1 MNFIEL
7 LQFSMGISKKV
18 PDTTDTNWEAMLA
31 TAKKQSL
38 AGIIYYGIG
47 KLPKEQ
53 RPEKKIRLKWYV
65 LAEKIKQRNQTLNQL
80 AIRMVEQ
87 YKADGFQVCLLKG
100 QGNALMY
107 PDPIIRNPGDID
119 LWVKQA
125 GEKYDIEATRKAVND
140 YVKAH
145 YKNPELRYYHAEYV
159 VDKIPVEAHYM
170 PSIMN
175 NPMYNKRLQRW
186 FSDRMDEQCQH
197 IVDLPDGVGQIPV
210 PTFEFNV
217 VFQLSHMMH
226 HYFDEGIGL
235 RQMMDYYYLLRS
247 IDNGQWT
254 SQRHTLSERID
265 NLEETLKYLNLY
277 KFAGA
282 VMYVMQRV
290 FNLEEKYMIVPVD
303 EKRGRSLLREIAKG
317 GNFGRYSGLTK
328 HSTGSKYWLKNW
340 RSLHAV
346 REYPAEALSEPLFRT
361 WHFFWRF
368 MNK

>member
-7 LQFSMGISKKV
+7 LQFSMGILEKV
-18 PDTTDTNWEAMLA
+18 PDTTDTNWEAMFA

-38 AGIIYYGIG
+38 AGIMYCGIE

-53 RPEKKIRLKWYV
+53 RPEKNILLKWYM
-65 LAEKIKQRNQTLNQL
+65 LAETIKQCNQTLNKL
-80 AIRMVEQ
+80 AVRTVEQ
-87 YKADGFQVCLLKG
+87 YAADGFQVCLLKG
-100 QGNALMY
+100 QGNTLMY
-107 PDPIIRNPGDID
+107 PDSMMRTPGDID
-119 LWVKQA
+119 LWVKPL
-125 GEKYDIEATRKAVND
+125 GEKYDIKATRKAVND

-145 YKNPELRYYHAEYV
+145 YKNPDFRYYHAEYA
-159 VDKIPVEAHYM
+159 VDETSVEAHYM

-175 NPMYNKRLQRW
+175 NPIYNKRLQRW
-186 FSDRMDEQCQH
+186 FSNRMDEQCQH
-197 IVDLPDGVGQIPV
+197 VVALPGGVGQIPV

-226 HYFDEGIGL
+226 HYFDEGIGM
-235 RQMMDYYYLLRS
+235 RQTMDYYYLLRTVQGS
-247 IDNGQWT
+247 WFMVQDT
-254 SQRHTLSERID
+254 MRDMEKTLR
-265 NLEETLKYLNLY
+265 YLNLY

-290 FNLEEKYMIVPVD
+290 FNLEETYMIAPVD
-303 EKRGRSLLREIAKG
+303 EKRGRSLLGEINKG
-317 GNFGRYSGLTK
+317 GNFGHYSGLTK
-328 HSTGSKYWLKNW
+328 HSTGSKYMLKNW

-346 REYPAEALSEPLFRT
+346 KEYPAEALSEPLFRT

>member
-7 LQFSMGISKKV
+7 LQFSMGVSKEV
-18 PDTTDTNWEAMLA
+18 PDTTETNWEAMLA

-38 AGIIYYGIG
+38 AGVTYNGIR

-53 RPEKKIRLKWYV
+53 RPERKILLKWYMF
-65 LAEKIKQRNQTLNQL
+65 AEKIKQRNQTLNEL
-80 AIRMVEQ
+80 AIKTVEQ
-87 YKADGFQVCLLKG
+87 YTADGFQVCLLKG

-107 PDPIIRNPGDID
+107 PEPTMRNPGDID
-119 LWVKQA
+119 LWMKPK
-125 GEKYDIEATRKAVND
+125 GEKYNVEATRKAVND

-145 YKNPELRYYHAEYV
+145 YKNPELRYYHAEYT
-159 VDKIPVEAHYM
+159 VDKISVEAHYM

-175 NPMYNKRLQRW
+175 NPIYNKRLQRW

-197 IVDLPDGVGQIPV
+197 VVALPDGVGEIPV

-235 RQMMDYYYLLRS
+235 RQMMDYYYLLMSDGRS
-247 IDNGQWT
+247 QMEDVQG
-254 SQRHTLSERID
+254 
-265 NLEETLKYLNLY
+265 TLKYLGLR

-282 VMYVMQRV
+282 VMYVMQLV
-290 FNLEEKYMIVPVD
+290 FKLEEKYMIAPVD
-303 EKRGRSLLREIAKG
+303 ERRGRSLLREIAKG
-317 GNFGRYSGLTK
+317 GNFGKYSGLTK

-346 REYPAEALSEPLFRT
+346 KEYPAEAMSEPLFRT
-361 WHFFWRF
+361 WHFYWRF

>member
-1 MNFIEL
+1 MKFIEL
-7 LQFSMGISKKV
+7 LWFSMGISEKM
-18 PDTTDTNWEAMLA
+18 PDTTDTNWEAMFA
-31 TAKKQSL
+31 MAKKQSL
-38 AGIIYYGIG
+38 AGVMYYGIG
-47 KLPKEQ
+47 KLPKEKQ
-53 RPEKKIRLKWYV
+53 PERRILLKWYM
-65 LAEKIKQRNQTLNQL
+65 LAEKIKQRNQTLNEMVV
-80 AIRMVEQ
+80 RTVEQ
-87 YKADGFQVCLLKG
+87 YTADGFQVCLLKG
-100 QGNALMY
+100 QGNTLMY
-107 PDPIIRNPGDID
+107 PEPMMRTPGDID
-119 LWVKQA
+119 LWVKPA
-125 GEKYDIEATRKAVND
+125 GGKYNIEATRKAVND

-145 YKNPELRYYHAEYV
+145 QKNPNLRYYHAEYV
-159 VDKIPVEAHYM
+159 IDKIPVEAHYM

-197 IVDLPDGVGQIPV
+197 IVALPEGGGQIPV

-235 RQMMDYYYLLRS
+235 RQMMDYYYLLKSDGRS
-247 IDNGQWT
+247 QMADVQ
-254 SQRHTLSERID
+254 
-265 NLEETLKYLNLY
+265 ETLKYLNLY

-290 FNLEEKYMIVPVD
+290 FKLEEKYLIASVD

-317 GNFGRYSGLTK
+317 GNFGKYSGLTK

>member
-7 LQFSMGISKKV
+7 LQLSMGILEKV
-18 PDTTDTNWEAMLA
+18 PNSSDTNWEAMFT

-38 AGIIYYGIG
+38 VGIIYYGIE

-53 RPEKKIRLKWYV
+53 RPEKVILLKWYM
-65 LAEKIKQRNQTLNQL
+65 LAEKIKQCNQTLNEL
-80 AIRMVEQ
+80 AVRTVEQ
-87 YKADGFQVCLLKG
+87 YTADGFQVCLLKG
-100 QGNALMY
+100 QGNTLMY
-107 PDPIIRNPGDID
+107 PDPMMRTPGDID
-119 LWVKQA
+119 LWVKPA
-125 GEKYDIEATRKAVND
+125 GEKYNIEATRKAVND

-145 YKNPELRYYHAEYV
+145 YKNPELRYYHAEYA

-175 NPMYNKRLQRW
+175 NPIYNKRLQRW

-197 IVDLPDGVGQIPV
+197 VVALPNGVGQIPV

-217 VFQLSHMMH
+217 VFQLGHMMH

-235 RQMMDYYYLLRS
+235 RQMMDYYYLLRTVQDS
-247 IDNGQWT
+247 GFMVQNSMRDMEK
-254 SQRHTLSERID
+254 TLR
-265 NLEETLKYLNLY
+265 YLNLY

-290 FNLEEKYMIVPVD
+290 FRLDEKYMIAPVD

-317 GNFGRYSGLTK
+317 GNFGMYSGLTK
-328 HSTGSKYWLKNW
+328 HGTGSKYLLKNW

-346 REYPAEALSEPLFRT
+346 KEYPAEALSEPLFRT

-368 MNK
+368 VNK

>member
-7 LQFSMGISKKV
+7 LQFSMGISEKM
-18 PDTTDTNWEAMLA
+18 PDTTETNWEAMLA

-38 AGIIYYGIG
+38 AGVIYYGIG
-47 KLPKEQ
+47 KLSKEQ
-53 RPEKKIRLKWYV
+53 RPERKILLKWYM
-65 LAEKIKQRNQTLNQL
+65 LAEKIKQRNQTLNEL
-80 AIRMVEQ
+80 AIKMVEQ
-87 YKADGFQVCLLKG
+87 YTADGFQVCLLKG

-107 PDPIIRNPGDID
+107 PEPMMRNPGDID
-119 LWVKQA
+119 LWVKPA
-125 GEKYDIEATRKAVND
+125 GERYDVEATRKAVND
-140 YVKAH
+140 YVKVH
-145 YKNPELRYYHAEYV
+145 YKNPGFRYYHAEYV

-175 NPMYNKRLQRW
+175 NPIYNKRLQRW
-186 FSDRMDEQCQH
+186 FSIRMDEQCQH
-197 IVDLPDGVGQIPV
+197 VVALPDGVGLIPV

-247 IDNGQWT
+247 DGR
-254 SQRHTLSERID
+254 SQMAD
-265 NLEETLKYLNLY
+265 VQETLKYLNLY

-290 FNLEEKYMIVPVD
+290 FKLEEKYMIAPVD
-303 EKRGRSLLREIAKG
+303 EKRGKSLLREISKG
-317 GNFGRYSGLTK
+317 GNFGKYSGLTK

-361 WHFFWRF
+361 WHFYWRF

>member
-7 LQFSMGISKKV
+7 LHFSMGISEEV
-18 PDTTDTNWEAMLA
+18 PETTETNWEAMLA
-31 TAKKQSL
+31 VAKKQSL

-53 RPEKKIRLKWYV
+53 RPEKKILLKWYA
-65 LAEKIKQRNQTLNQL
+65 LAEKIKERNKTLNKL
-80 AIRMVEQ
+80 AIKLVEQ
-87 YKADGFQVCLLKG
+87 YKADGFQLCLLKG

-107 PDPIIRNPGDID
+107 PEPVMRNPGDID
-119 LWVKQA
+119 LWMKPA
-125 GEKYDIEATRKAVND
+125 GGKCNIEATRKAVND

-186 FSDRMDEQCQH
+186 FSERMDAQCQH
-197 IVDLPDGVGQIPV
+197 VVALPDGVGQIPV

-247 IDNGQWT
+247 DGR
-254 SQRHTLSERID
+254 SQMADVQS
-265 NLEETLKYLNLY
+265 TLKYLNLY

-290 FNLEEKYMIVPVD
+290 FNMEEKYMIAPVD
-303 EKRGRSLLREIAKG
+303 EKRGRSLLREIVKG
-317 GNFGRYSGLTK
+317 GNFGMYSGLTK
-328 HSTGSKYWLKNW
+328 HSTGSKYWLKNL
-340 RSLHAV
+340 RSMHAV